1 METSLTELC
10 QELKNWF
17 VRRTYTGTIELADDG
32 KVYCN
37 GNLVQLLY
45 GQYYRVKGSV
55 FSDGIHKY
63 PEPPLVDATHEIFSG
78 TVWTMAVP
86 KPVLVLAK
94 DISDWRAKYESVESA
109 AMSPFTS
116 EQVPNYSY
124 SKSSNNN
131 SSSGENGGVSGWKSV
146 FASRMNAW
154 RKI

>member
-17 VRRTYTGTIELADDG
+17 VRGTYTGTIELADDG
-32 KVYCN
+32 QICCDGKPIPI
-37 GNLVQLLY
+37 LE
-45 GQYYRVKGSV
+45 GQYYRLKGSV
-55 FSDGIHKY
+55 FSDGIHLH
-63 PEPPLVDATHEIFSG
+63 PEFDLPQETFPG

-86 KPVLVLAK
+86 KPVLILAQ
-94 DISDWRAKYESVESA
+94 DISDWREKYESIESA

-124 SKSSNNN
+124 SKSNNN